1 MTATRW
7 EVRTVSDLAEA
18 VRQLADCHVKS
29 PALVVQ
35 TPEGGYVV
43 SPDGSG
49 GGTRNRFMISRS
61 QLGTLMWENGF
72 RREELADP
80 QTAAKLA
87 ALVAAFRPSGC
98 LGGELT

>member
-7 EVRTVSDLAEA
+7 EVRNVSDLADA
-18 VRQLADCHVKS
+18 VRQLADYHVQS

-35 TPEGGYVV
+35 TPDGEYAI
-43 SPDGSG
+43 SPDGMG
-49 GGTRNRFMISRS
+49 GGARNRFVISRS
-61 QLGTLMWENGF
+61 QLGTLMWENGL

-87 ALVAAFRPSGC
+87 ALVAAFRPPGRR
-98 LGGELT
+98 GGEPT